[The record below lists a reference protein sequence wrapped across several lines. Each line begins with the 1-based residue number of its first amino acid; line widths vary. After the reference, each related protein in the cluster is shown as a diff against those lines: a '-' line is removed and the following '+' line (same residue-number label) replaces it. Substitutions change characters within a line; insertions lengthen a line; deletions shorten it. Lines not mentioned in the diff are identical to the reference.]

1 MTHTLTPTNDNGVL
15 LLFYTLR
22 SVSYAELRQEHVRLR
37 FNALIH
43 LYIDMLCTC
52 CCSPNRCVCISCFWD
67 IFDFTYKLYTLY
79 TVTHDILQANAI
91 RCNHLFGFWTRIRQ
105 WSMFEFTRYL

>member
-15 LLFYTLR
+15 LLFYALR
-22 SVSYAELRQEHVRLR
+22 FVSYAELRQEHVRLR

-52 CCSPNRCVCISCFWD
+52 CCWE
-67 IFDFTYKLYTLY
+67 IFDFTYKFYTLY

-91 RCNHLFGFWTRIRQ
+91 RCNHLFGF
-105 WSMFEFTRYL
+105 